1 MMMNRLLLL
10 LAYVVVASGIK
21 EERSRDL
28 CSSDALKDWNDR
40 EREKEKPF
48 TGAHNHFK
56 LQSCTNN
63 LLRLKIPDFANML
76 IYLKPL

>member
-1 MMMNRLLLL
+1 MMINRLLLLL

-21 EERSRDL
+21 EERSWDL
-28 CSSDALKDWNDR
+28 CSSDALKDWND
-40 EREKEKPF
+40 REKEKPF

>member
-1 MMMNRLLLL
+1 MMMNRLLLLL

-40 EREKEKPF
+40 EKEKPF
-48 TGAHNHFK
+48 TGAHNQF
-56 LQSCTNN
+56 
-63 LLRLKIPDFANML
+63 
-76 IYLKPL
+76 